1 LKRSYLATDGTR
13 TLVTSI
19 EAVSVGG
26 AVIEEMLI
34 LLGKT
39 HMERWYEDLGD
50 DVLVGVSDSGY
61 TNDELSYQ
69 YILHFNR

>member
-1 LKRSYLATDGTR
+1 
-13 TLVTSI
+13 V

-34 LLGKT
+34 LLGKN
-39 HMERWYEDLGD
+39 HLERWYEDLGD
-50 DVLVGVSDSGY
+50 DVLIGVSDTGY

-69 YILHFNR
+69 YIQHFHRQSKKT